1 MAAIFHIL
9 FYTMNPSK
17 PILYFA
23 HANGFPADCYQ
34 VFFAPFAAQYEV
46 KYLPVLAMNPDYP
59 VTPTWHLL
67 VDEVIADITAQADG
81 NKVVGVGHSFGSL
94 LLLMASYKRPELF
107 EQVVLMDPPFL
118 MGKKTA
124 LLEVAQKFKLS
135 MVDRATPALLAVKR
149 VDFWPSRD
157 VAYKSLRHKSIF
169 KRFDERCFQ
178 AYMAHGLVEDSA
190 RDGVTLRIPKALEAD
205 IFRTVPSWWWRTPKS
220 PPQVPVHLLTAS
232 DSIFY
237 QHGFPQLIQ
246 QQYRI
251 PYSVVEGG
259 HMFPLETPEAT
270 AAIVLEIIAQQAPAS
285 ADQTAGLA

>member
-1 MAAIFHIL
+1 M
-9 FYTMNPSK
+9 TS
-17 PILYFA
+17 
-23 HANGFPADCYQ
+23 
-34 VFFAPFAAQYEV
+34 
-46 KYLPVLAMNPDYP
+46 
-59 VTPTWHLL
+59 TWDLL
-67 VDEVIADITAQADG
+67 VEEVIADITAQAKG
-81 NKVVGVGHSFGSL
+81 CKVVGVGHSFGSL

-157 VAYKSLRHKSIF
+157 VAYQSLRHKSIF

-178 AYMAHGLVEDSA
+178 AYMTHGLIADSA
-190 RDGVTLRIPKALEAD
+190 RDGVTLRIPKALEAE
-205 IFRTVPSWWWRTPKS
+205 IFRTVPSWWWRTPKT

-270 AAIVLEIIAQQAPAS
+270 AATVQALIHQQAALNISSKVSTS
-285 ADQTAGLA
+285 A

>member
-1 MAAIFHIL
+1 
-9 FYTMNPSK
+9 MNPSK

-23 HANGFPADCYQ
+23 HANGFPAACDPA
-34 VFFAPFAAQYEV
+34 FFASLAARYEV

-67 VDEVIADITAQADG
+67 VDEVIADITAQAKG
-81 NKVVGVGHSFGSL
+81 CKVVGVGHSFGSL
-94 LLLMASYKRPELF
+94 LLLMASYKRPDLF

-157 VAYKSLRHKSIF
+157 VAYQSLRHKSIF

-270 AAIVLEIIAQQAPAS
+270 AATVQALIHQQAALKISSKVSTS
-285 ADQTAGLA
+285 A